1 MLEESVH
8 SWGLREGEISLA
20 ALEPL
25 PFGMSTERVHA
36 LDADART
43 GLDSCYLGFLR
54 LLCRVAAVCHRLPYI
69 TLVWPTYSTSG
80 HDPASR
86 MAHAAYDFYS
96 YNGLAPLSHQTNG
109 HTVYPSRKT
118 YPERFRYLYN
128 KAKLRIQKLQQ
139 IALDTVEKGN
149 PGGRQERARD
159 KVLQYAAR
167 RPAQADMWL
176 QEAQTNYNKHS
187 AWLDK
192 HGSHELDMKLENL
205 DQALDNMLLE
215 GNFSW
220 VCIDI
225 LYSACLSG
233 TCEETDHV
241 FVCKA
246 MHV

>member
-1 MLEESVH
+1 MKDIFEKATLIDGQAVVVFGITQVH
-8 SWGLREGEISLA
+8 
-20 ALEPL
+20 
-25 PFGMSTERVHA
+25 
-36 LDADART
+36 
-43 GLDSCYLGFLR
+43 
-54 LLCRVAAVCHRLPYI
+54 
-69 TLVWPTYSTSG
+69 
-80 HDPASR
+80 
-86 MAHAAYDFYS
+86 
-96 YNGLAPLSHQTNG
+96 
-109 HTVYPSRKT
+109 
-118 YPERFRYLYN
+118 
-128 KAKLRIQKLQQ
+128 
-139 IALDTVEKGN
+139 
-149 PGGRQERARD
+149 GRQERARD